1 MSSSSP
7 LSTRHLRT
15 LCLALVIIG
24 FLAALYGVARRV
36 QAERSS
42 RAVDVV
48 IDYTE
53 AQTLADTQGMP
64 IDTVLAKLQQAGA
77 TAVALPEE
85 TIKTMAEEGQI
96 ALLPRDGWSVNA
108 DKSLRLTPATATVS
122 TEPQFTI
129 VTPNPD
135 LHAQVLAGL
144 QRAYADKNVVV
155 QAGNDTTIYVTG
167 SEGSVAEIGLGVSP
181 EKVKNITQAGLRVI
195 PRLLANDG
203 MDETDLRASITSVAD
218 ALPAPKPGH
227 PRGIVIFD
235 GTAVPGY
242 RALIPMLANELTKHG
257 LVYGSIEFGK
267 QRGDATLGAK
277 LHGQLVRVHSISMDE
292 LANMSPGEAR
302 QRFALA
308 VKDRNIRVLYV
319 RIPST
324 ASTDPLASA
333 EEYVGGIAST
343 IRGMHG
349 LGFTVSSS
357 APAHPFTPLT
367 TPSWLLFVL
376 FAGAGASVILWL
388 VTVLPQQLP
397 RVYVR
402 WGYTLVVL
410 GLVAAAGTAVV
421 LPAPGRMLF
430 GLLAAIGFPLLSLTW
445 A

>member
-1 MSSSSP
+1 
-7 LSTRHLRT
+7 
-15 LCLALVIIG
+15 
-24 FLAALYGVARRV
+24 
-36 QAERSS
+36 
-42 RAVDVV
+42 
-48 IDYTE
+48 
-53 AQTLADTQGMP
+53 
-64 IDTVLAKLQQAGA
+64 
-77 TAVALPEE
+77 
-85 TIKTMAEEGQI
+85 MAEEGQI

-108 DKSLRLTPATATVS
+108 DKSLRLTPAAATATVS

-144 QRAYADKNVVV
+144 HRAYAGKNVAV
-155 QAGNDTTIYVTG
+155 QAGNDTTIHVTG

-203 MDETDLRASITSVAD
+203 MDETELRASIASVAD
-218 ALPAPKPGH
+218 ALPAPKPGR

-242 RALIPMLANELTKHG
+242 RALIPTLADELTKHG

-267 QRGDATLGAK
+267 HRGDATLGAK

-292 LANMSPGEAR
+292 LANMTPGEAR

-349 LGFTVSSS
+349 LGFTVSRTNK
-357 APAHPFTPLT
+357 PFFYHTIP
-367 TPSWLLFVL
+367 PVFFMYSIPFIS
-376 FAGAGASVILWL
+376 FQSVTICIYYSFI
-388 VTVLPQQLP
+388 Q
-397 RVYVR
+397 
-402 WGYTLVVL
+402 
-410 GLVAAAGTAVV
+410 
-421 LPAPGRMLF
+421 
-430 GLLAAIGFPLLSLTW
+430 
-445 A
+445 